1 MVSLPGLISFDC
13 CCRMIQNIQV
23 FSFSLKLSYSSPP
36 LPPSPMRF
44 LHPQHRHR
52 VSRQICQLIR
62 PHPQYSLHPHHHHH
76 HHHHHRH
83 LLQLRLLSATASLNV
98 STPVREAKAK
108 GIKRLKPTPADAADT
123 ATATT
128 FTTVTSEAAPAR
140 RRRKKSETFTLEQL
154 ELEQGL
160 IINPH
165 HHHLTGNDDSPALRP
180 IVDAPKRYPTV
191 VQQALDNMTR
201 LPNCVLLTRV
211 GGFYELYFS
220 HAEQWASRLGLKLA
234 VKRTVA
240 GNVAMAGFPFW
251 QLERF
256 LKILVAEEGLY
267 VAIAEECPHSSSF
280 ASSRTSGGAAAA
292 AAGEPGLL
300 PLKIIDN
307 GLMWDRRVA
316 RIVTP
321 GTLIDETWIEGGEN
335 NFLLAIDESDHEYGL
350 SWADLGTGEVW
361 CSTISGA
368 IEELAAEL
376 ARVGP
381 REVVVTSANME
392 ALVRNTVEPAFV
404 ITVHEVDPKHRKHAG
419 KIKLWEDAAVS
430 SKDFDRGSLEKLKPL
445 EMNAAVRL
453 LDYFESRLPGIQVKM
468 QPPQSRK
475 MAEVMAIDV
484 NSMRGLEIKTTLKDG
499 GSKGS
504 LLHTINRT
512 VTRGGKRRLSS
523 WLSEFCILFISFF
536 FFFFPGRL
544 LTGAVLQPTLPRTS
558 KSSMGD

>member
-1 MVSLPGLISFDC
+1 
-13 CCRMIQNIQV
+13 
-23 FSFSLKLSYSSPP
+23 
-36 LPPSPMRF
+36 MRF
-44 LHPQHRHR
+44 LHPQHCHQ
-52 VSRQICQLIR
+52 VSRQICQLFR
-62 PHPQYSLHPHHHHH
+62 PPHPSQHPRYYHHDCYYLHPHHR
-76 HHHHHRH
+76 HRH
-83 LLQLRLLSATASLNV
+83 LLQLRLLSGTAPLNV
-98 STPVREAKAK
+98 STPVKAAKAK
-108 GIKRLKPTPADAADT
+108 GIKRLKLTDAAAAT
-123 ATATT
+123 ATAAANDSTT
-128 FTTVTSEAAPAR
+128 ATTTTTTTSEAAPAK
-140 RRRKKSETFTLEQL
+140 RRRKRSETFTLEQL

-165 HHHLTGNDDSPALRP
+165 HHLTGNVDSPALLP
-180 IVDAPKRYPTV
+180 IEDAPKRYPTV

-220 HAEQWASRLGLKLA
+220 HAEQWANRLGLKLA
-234 VKRTVA
+234 VKRTLA

-267 VAIAEECPHSSSF
+267 VAIAEEYAPS
-280 ASSRTSGGAAAA
+280 SSRTTRGAAAESA
-292 AAGEPGLL
+292 AAGGVTGAGEAGLL
-300 PLKIIDN
+300 PLKVIDN

-321 GTLIDETWIEGGEN
+321 GTLIDETWIEEGEN
-335 NFLLAIDESDHEYGL
+335 NFLLAIDESDREYGL

-361 CSTISGA
+361 CSTIAGA

-376 ARVGP
+376 ARIGP
-381 REVVVTSANME
+381 REVVVTSAEME

-404 ITVHEVDPKHRKHAG
+404 ITVHEVDLKHKKHAS
-419 KIKLWEDAAVS
+419 KIKLWEDVAVS
-430 SKDFDRGSLEKLKPL
+430 SKDFDRGSLEKLKKL

-453 LDYFESRLPGIQVKM
+453 LDYVESRLPGIQVKM

-475 MAEVMAIDV
+475 MGEVMAIDV
-484 NSMRGLEIKTTLKDG
+484 NSMRGLEIKAALKDG
-499 GSKGS
+499 GPKGS

-523 WLSEFCILFISFF
+523 WLSEFCHHCFSLFLSFF
-536 FFFFPGRL
+536 FSFLFL
-544 LTGAVLQPTLPRTS
+544 S
-558 KSSMGD
+558 CEK

>member
-1 MVSLPGLISFDC
+1 
-13 CCRMIQNIQV
+13 
-23 FSFSLKLSYSSPP
+23 
-36 LPPSPMRF
+36 MRS

-52 VSRQICQLIR
+52 ISRQICQLIL
-62 PHPQYSLHPHHHHH
+62 PPHHYH

-83 LLQLRLLSATASLNV
+83 LLQLRLLSATAPLNV

-108 GIKRLKPTPADAADT
+108 GIKRLKPTPADADAAPDTALATATGTT
-123 ATATT
+123 ATA
-128 FTTVTSEAAPAR
+128 VTSDAAPAR

-234 VKRTVA
+234 VKRTLA

-256 LKILVAEEGLY
+256 LKILVVEEGLY

-280 ASSRTSGGAAAA
+280 ASRTTGGAAAESA
-292 AAGEPGLL
+292 VAGGETGLL
-300 PLKIIDN
+300 PLRVVDN

-376 ARVGP
+376 ARIGP

-392 ALVRNTVEPAFV
+392 ALVRKTVEPAFV
-404 ITVHEVDPKHRKHAG
+404 ITVHEVDPRHRKHAS

-475 MAEVMAIDV
+475 MGEVMAIDV
-484 NSMRGLEIKTTLKDG
+484 NSMRGLEIKATLKDG

-504 LLHTINRT
+504 LLHTISRT
-512 VTRGGKRRLSS
+512 VTRGGKRRLGS
-523 WLSEFCILFISFF
+523 WLSDFPFF
-536 FFFFPGRL
+536 FLFFSL
-544 LTGAVLQPTLPRTS
+544 
-558 KSSMGD
+558 SSSFS